1 MKALTKAFQKIIGN
15 WQINKLVPG
24 ENDLEIE
31 TQKKKIKLNL
41 FFFEVKKKYQQF
53 YQLMKKENL

>member
-31 TQKKKIKLNL
+31 T
-41 FFFEVKKKYQQF
+41 
-53 YQLMKKENL
+53 